1 MTEPSKPRPENAADV
16 RNGGLGWLLVL
27 LAMVLPFAAIVAGVV
42 ITHFEEGDLILTAR
56 GCRVMAHH
64 GVPVEALDEE
74 GLCRIRARFHFVSD
88 TTRFGTIRIDTPRG
102 QIDIDMPASE
112 VVSKAT
118 Y

>member
-1 MTEPSKPRPENAADV
+1 MTEPSKPLPENATHA
-16 RNGGLGWLLVL
+16 RNGGLGWLLFL
-27 LAMVLPFAAIVAGVV
+27 LAMVLPLAAIVTGMVL
-42 ITHFEEGDLILTAR
+42 TYFEEGELILTAR

-74 GLCRIRARFHFVSD
+74 GLCRIRARFHFVPD
-88 TTRFGTIRIDTPRG
+88 TTRFGTIRIDTPKG
-102 QIDIDMPASE
+102 QLDIDMSASE

>member
-1 MTEPSKPRPENAADV
+1 MTEASKPNPDKGANG
-16 RNGGLGWLLVL
+16 RNVDRSWLLL
-27 LAMVLPFAAIVAGVV
+27 LMALLLPLAVIVGGMAI
-42 ITHFEEGDLILTAR
+42 TYFEEGELILTAR

-64 GVPVEALDEE
+64 GVTAQALDEE
-74 GLCRIRARFHFVSD
+74 GLCRIRARFHFASD
-88 TTRFGTIRIDTPRG
+88 TTRFGTIRVETAKG

>member
-1 MTEPSKPRPENAADV
+1 MTEPSKPLPENATHA

-27 LAMVLPFAAIVAGVV
+27 LAMVLPFAAIVAGAV
-42 ITHFEEGDLILTAR
+42 ITHFEEGELILTVR
-56 GCRVMAHH
+56 GCRAMAHH

-74 GLCRIRARFHFVSD
+74 GVCRIRARFHFVPD
-88 TTRFGTIRIDTPRG
+88 TARFGTIRIDTPKG
-102 QIDIDMPASE
+102 QLDMDMPASE